1 MTPDLRERDPENRFF
16 ARAARY
22 RLTSHA
28 IRDQALFVSGLL
40 VDKVGGPPVMP
51 YQPPNIW
58 EEMSFNHIQYKQDHG
73 DALYRRSL
81 YTFWRRTVGPTT
93 LFDTPARQFCVVKPS
108 RTNTPLHA
116 LTTLNDVTYAE
127 AYRVLAERMM
137 KAAKSPADRI
147 AFAFR
152 AALARDPKPEEQ
164 RILIGAFERL
174 HRQYAADQR
183 AADKVVAAGEK
194 PRDPMLQAI
203 EVAAYAGVAGLIMN
217 LDETITRE

>member
-1 MTPDLRERDPENRFF
+1 MKKLLTRIVTSNTYKQSSTLTPDLRERDPENRLF

-93 LFDTPARQFCVVKPS
+93 LFDTPARPVLRGANAPS
-108 RTNTPLHA
+108 
-116 LTTLNDVTYAE
+116 
-127 AYRVLAERMM
+127 
-137 KAAKSPADRI
+137 
-147 AFAFR
+147 
-152 AALARDPKPEEQ
+152 AR
-164 RILIGAFERL
+164 
-174 HRQYAADQR
+174 
-183 AADKVVAAGEK
+183 
-194 PRDPMLQAI
+194 
-203 EVAAYAGVAGLIMN
+203 
-217 LDETITRE
+217 